1 MIDSSKEASK
11 IRVAL
16 VEDNA
21 ETCRTWAALLD
32 AHPKVQCVATCATAE
47 AALQRIPECQ
57 PQVILMDI
65 NLPGLS
71 GIQCTA
77 LLKERLPAAQIL
89 MLTAYSHDHY
99 IFEALKA
106 GASGYL
112 LKSLSSAQLI
122 RSILEVVEGGAP
134 MTGQI
139 ARRVIAV
146 FRQPSAQGP
155 NQNPLTARENEILGL
170 LAQGYTNK
178 EIAATLECMAGTI
191 KVHLEHIYAK
201 LHVHCRAGATAKYLG
216 GTWQSPSA
224 EVATRAYPPRPAP
237 RRSGDGH
244 GGGRPFAQ
252 IADSN
257 ALAETLKFLRGDG
270 L

>member
-1 MIDSSKEASK
+1 MTESARQDSK

-21 ETCRTWAALLD
+21 ETRRTWAALLD
-32 AHPKVQCVATCATAE
+32 AHPRIRCVTACESAE
-47 AALQRIPECQ
+47 AALQCIPESR
-57 PQVILMDI
+57 PQVVLMDI
-65 NLPGLS
+65 NLPGMS
-71 GIQCTA
+71 GISCTA

-89 MLTAYSHDHY
+89 MLTAYSHDNY

-112 LKSLSSAQLI
+112 LKSLSSAELI

-146 FRQPSAQGP
+146 FREPAAQES
-155 NQNPLTARENEILGL
+155 NQNQLTSREREILEL

-178 EIAATLECMAGTI
+178 EIATSLNCGAGTI
-191 KVHLEHIYAK
+191 KVHLEHIYSK
-201 LHVHCRAGATAKYLG
+201 LHVHCRAGATAKFLG
-216 GTWQSPSA
+216 STAMISAARRDNRLSSPTG
-224 EVATRAYPPRPAP
+224 E
-237 RRSGDGH
+237 
-244 GGGRPFAQ
+244 
-252 IADSN
+252 
-257 ALAETLKFLRGDG
+257 
-270 L
+270 

>member
-1 MIDSSKEASK
+1 MHAKPQAMSDRAKEDSK

-21 ETCRTWAALLD
+21 ETLRTWAELLN
-32 AHPKVQCVATCATAE
+32 AHPRVECVAACESAE
-47 AALQRIPECQ
+47 TALQRIPESQ

-71 GIQCTA
+71 GIRCTA
-77 LLKERLPAAQIL
+77 LLKERLPAVQIL
-89 MLTAYSHDHY
+89 MLTAYSHDRY

-112 LKSLSSAQLI
+112 LKSISSDQLI

-146 FRQPSAQGP
+146 FREPAAQGS
-155 NQNPLTARENEILGL
+155 NQNKLTARENEILKL
-170 LAQGYTNK
+170 LAQGCTNK
-178 EIAATLECMAGTI
+178 EIASSLDCSAGTI
-191 KVHLEHIYAK
+191 KVHLEHVYAK
-201 LHVHCRAGATAKYLG
+201 LHVHCRTGATAKYLG
-216 GTWQSPSA
+216 SIGQGPTVTPIL
-224 EVATRAYPPRPAP
+224 E
-237 RRSGDGH
+237 
-244 GGGRPFAQ
+244 
-252 IADSN
+252 
-257 ALAETLKFLRGDG
+257 
-270 L
+270 

>member
-1 MIDSSKEASK
+1 MIDSAKEASK

-21 ETCRTWAALLD
+21 ETRRTWAALLD
-32 AHPKVQCVATCATAE
+32 AHPKVQCVAACETAE
-47 AALQRIPECQ
+47 AALQRIPEFR

-77 LLKERLPAAQIL
+77 LLKERLPAVQIL
-89 MLTAYSHDHY
+89 MLTAYSHDRY
-99 IFEALKA
+99 IFDALKA

-112 LKSLSSAQLI
+112 LKSISSADLI
-122 RSILEVVEGGAP
+122 RSIQEAVEGGAP

-139 ARRVIAV
+139 ARRVLAV
-146 FRQPSAQGP
+146 FRQPAAQGL
-155 NQNPLTARENEILGL
+155 NQNQLTSRENEILGL

-178 EIAATLECMAGTI
+178 EIASSLDCSAGTI

-216 GTWQSPSA
+216 GTGQGSTA
-224 EVATRAYPPRPAP
+224 ESLARREPPRSATD
-237 RRSGDGH
+237 SGQGTA
-244 GGGRPFAQ
+244 RMPFG
-252 IADSN
+252 I
-257 ALAETLKFLRGDG
+257 
-270 L
+270 

>member
-1 MIDSSKEASK
+1 MRAKYSSVTNRAEKGSK

-21 ETCRTWAALLD
+21 ETRRTYAALLD
-32 AHPKVQCVATCATAE
+32 AHPRIECVAACETAE
-47 AALQRIPECQ
+47 AAIEHIPQSQ

-71 GIQCTA
+71 GIRCTA

-89 MLTAYSHDHY
+89 MLTAYSHDNY

-112 LKSLSSAQLI
+112 IKSISSAELI
-122 RSILEVVEGGAP
+122 RSILEAVEGGVP

-146 FRQPSAQGP
+146 FRQHATQGLDQ
-155 NQNPLTARENEILGL
+155 NQLTSRENEILGL

-178 EIAATLECMAGTI
+178 EIASRLDCSPGTI

-216 GTWQSPSA
+216 GPMQEST
-224 EVATRAYPPRPAP
+224 
-237 RRSGDGH
+237 G
-244 GGGRPFAQ
+244 
-252 IADSN
+252 
-257 ALAETLKFLRGDG
+257 
-270 L
+270 

>member
-1 MIDSSKEASK
+1 MRAKQRPMIDSEKEDSK

-21 ETCRTWAALLD
+21 ETRRTWAALLD
-32 AHPKVQCVATCATAE
+32 AHPKVQCVAACETAE
-47 AALQRIPECQ
+47 AALQRVPESQ

-106 GASGYL
+106 GACGYL
-112 LKSLSSAQLI
+112 LKSISSADLI
-122 RSILEVVEGGAP
+122 RSILEAVEGGAP

-146 FRQPSAQGP
+146 FRQPAAQGLSQ
-155 NQNPLTARENEILGL
+155 NQLTSRENEILGL

-178 EIAATLECMAGTI
+178 EIASSLDCSAGTI

-216 GTWQSPSA
+216 GTGQSPTA
-224 EVATRAYPPRPAP
+224 EGDTRV
-237 RRSGDGH
+237 
-244 GGGRPFAQ
+244 
-252 IADSN
+252 
-257 ALAETLKFLRGDG
+257 
-270 L
+270 

>member
-1 MIDSSKEASK
+1 MRAKASAMTNRAKQDSP

-16 VEDNA
+16 VEDNP
-21 ETCRTWAALLD
+21 ETLRTWAALLD
-32 AHPKVQCVATCATAE
+32 AHPRVKCVTACESAE
-47 AALQRIPECQ
+47 AALQRIPESR

-71 GIQCTA
+71 GIECTA

-89 MLTAYSHDHY
+89 MLTAYSHDRY

-112 LKSLSSAQLI
+112 LKSISSAELI
-122 RSILEVVEGGAP
+122 RSILEAVEGGAP

-139 ARRVIAV
+139 ARRVIAA
-146 FRQPSAQGP
+146 FRQPAASGSDQD
-155 NQNPLTARENEILGL
+155 QLTARENDILRL

-178 EIAATLECMAGTI
+178 EIASALDCSAGTI

-201 LHVHCRAGATAKYLG
+201 LHVHCRAGATAKFLG
-216 GTWQSPSA
+216 ATAPSSTFHPDPQ
-224 EVATRAYPPRPAP
+224 V
-237 RRSGDGH
+237 
-244 GGGRPFAQ
+244 
-252 IADSN
+252 
-257 ALAETLKFLRGDG
+257 
-270 L
+270 

>member
-1 MIDSSKEASK
+1 MAESLRQDTR

-21 ETCRTWAALLD
+21 ETLRTWAALLD
-32 AHPKVQCVATCATAE
+32 AHPRVQCVAACETAE
-47 AALQRIPECQ
+47 AALIRMPECQ

-71 GIQCTA
+71 GIRCTA
-77 LLKERLPAAQIL
+77 LLKERLPSAQIL
-89 MLTAYSHDHY
+89 MLTAYSHNNY

-112 LKSLSSAQLI
+112 LKSISSAELI
-122 RSILEVVEGGAP
+122 RSILEVVDGGAP

-146 FRQPSAQGP
+146 FRQQAAQGSD
-155 NQNPLTARENEILGL
+155 QDQLTSRENEILQL
-170 LAQGYTNK
+170 LAKGYTNK
-178 EIAATLECMAGTI
+178 EIASHLDCSAGTI

-216 GTWQSPSA
+216 GTVKTS
-224 EVATRAYPPRPAP
+224 T
-237 RRSGDGH
+237 
-244 GGGRPFAQ
+244 
-252 IADSN
+252 
-257 ALAETLKFLRGDG
+257 AETGAG
-270 L
+270 V